1 MGVDSKYEILQRM
14 ILAFNKIDGVYY
26 LFSRQLGVN
35 ENDLSFLYALN
46 DGRLHSQREISDNWL
61 IPRTTINTIVKHM
74 VEAGYV
80 VLEAEE
86 HRKEK
91 RILLTEKGREY
102 ADRLLGKLYQAEE
115 AAITRTLERFSPEF
129 VEAMEVFG
137 KELHRE
143 LTGAERKKG

>member
-1 MGVDSKYEILQRM
+1 MDQKYEILQRM
-14 ILAFNKIDGVYY
+14 MLAFNKIDGVYY

-35 ENDLSFLYALN
+35 ENELAFLYALN
-46 DGRLHSQREISDNWL
+46 DGKAHSQREISDNWL

-86 HRKEK
+86 HTKEK
-91 RILLTEKGREY
+91 TILLTEKGRAY
-102 ADRLLGKLYQAEE
+102 ADRLLGKLYHAEE

-129 VEAMEVFG
+129 VEAMEAFG
-137 KELHRE
+137 EALYMELG
-143 LTGAERKKG
+143 GARRKKR